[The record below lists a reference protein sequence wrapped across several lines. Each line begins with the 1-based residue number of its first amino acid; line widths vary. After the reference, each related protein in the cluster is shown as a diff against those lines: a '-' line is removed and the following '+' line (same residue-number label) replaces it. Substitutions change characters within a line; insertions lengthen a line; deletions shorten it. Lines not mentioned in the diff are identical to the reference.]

1 MSEHTKNVTVALLSA
16 ALKLAATKGYNRI
29 TRDEIAQA
37 AGVSPALVSARLGTM
52 DAMRR
57 SVMRAAIRERVL
69 PVVAQGIVA
78 RDKHAL
84 AADVELRRQA
94 MEHACNG

>member
-69 PVVAQGIVA
+69 AVVAQGIVA

-94 MEHACNG
+94 MEHACR

>member
-16 ALKLAATKGYNRI
+16 ALKLASVKGYNRI

-84 AADVELRRQA
+84 AADIELRVAA
-94 MEHACNG
+94 MEHACR